1 MVKVKLV
8 GYEEFKSKKG
18 NLCVSISVLRPLERR
33 DSHTVCEGQKAVSYF
48 VPDNLRNKVNA
59 QDVGK
64 ELNIYTAFYGNNDN
78 LIDIIR

>member
-8 GYEEFKSKKG
+8 GYEEFTSKKG
-18 NLCVSISVLRPLERR
+18 NVCVSISVLRPLEKRS
-33 DSHTVCEGQKAVSYF
+33 SHTVCTGEKAVSYF
-48 VPDNLRNKVNA
+48 VPDNLRNKVSV

-64 ELNIYTAFYGNNDN
+64 ELSIYTAFYGNSDN